1 MGRYD
6 MKAEYALLVS
16 VLSDGFRLVI
26 DVLQNGSDG
35 GQIDGKSYNEYFTF
49 QRMPDGRID
58 YAFMWKTYGHAG
70 YFSEESLLRM
80 YGGEPMKVARNIVF
94 DCLRGEQTASEED
107 FSEIIAELEKRLA
120 PRTMNAEDFMLLPS
134 E

>member
-1 MGRYD
+1 
-6 MKAEYALLVS
+6 MKAENALLVS
-16 VLSDGFRLVI
+16 VLSDAFHLVI

-49 QRMPDGRID
+49 KRLPDGRID

-70 YFSEESLLRM
+70 YFPEESLLCM
-80 YGGEPMKVARNIVF
+80 YGGEPVTVARNIVF
-94 DCLRGEQTASEED
+94 DCLRGEQSTTLECFGEVVD
-107 FSEIIAELEKRLA
+107 ELNRRINMKSVSADEF
-120 PRTMNAEDFMLLPS
+120 ELLPS

>member
-1 MGRYD
+1 

-49 QRMPDGRID
+49 QRMPDGWID

-80 YGGEPMKVARNIVF
+80 YGGDPMKVARNIVF
-94 DCLRGEQTASEED
+94 DCLRGEQAASEED
-107 FSEIIAELEKRLA
+107 FSEIISELEKRIRPATLDQY
-120 PRTMNAEDFMLLPS
+120 DFELLPS
-134 E
+134 D

>member
-1 MGRYD
+1 

-70 YFSEESLLRM
+70 YFDDSAILRM
-80 YGGEPMKVARNIVF
+80 YGKGKDPKMAARNIVF
-94 DCLRGEQTASEED
+94 DCLRGELRENPDE
-107 FSEIIAELEKRLA
+107 FSELVEELKKRIDLIGVSAEKFE
-120 PRTMNAEDFMLLPS
+120 LLPS
-134 E
+134 D